1 MSLSQEIKTFPHAI
15 HDFFMV
21 YILYW
26 CCLKVQNGTADPTAA
41 NEVDFYSVEKE
52 ERNIVFVSV
61 ELAHVPCRE
70 TSLIILYPIGKIC
83 PYVTYY
89 SLAFCMLLV

>member
-15 HDFFMV
+15 HDFFMN
-21 YILYW
+21 ILYW
-26 CCLKVQNGTADPTAA
+26 CSLKVQNGTADPTAA

-61 ELAHVPCRE
+61 ELVHVPCRE